1 MTKFLNIRIVV
12 LFAAIVATL
21 SSVSMAQVTTSEI
34 VGSVSD
40 QAGAAVSGATVT
52 AVHEPSGTRYSATT
66 NSEGRFGIPG
76 MRVGGPYTVTITSSG
91 FAEQKRE
98 GLTLSLGNAATV
110 DVTLGV
116 AGASAEVTVTSDQTF
131 SELRT
136 GASTSVSREVINRV
150 PTINR
155 SINDFTKLSPQYSG
169 GPFGGSFAGQDNRL
183 NNITVDGA
191 SFNNSFGLGGQ
202 PGDRTGISPISL
214 DAIEEFQVN
223 VAPYDVRQ
231 GNFVGAGVNTVTRS
245 GNNDYAG
252 SVYYIWRKPG
262 IMGKD
267 AGDTVIN
274 RGTFD
279 YRTWGFRVGG
289 PMPFFNFGDGADD
302 KWYTSGRDKLFF
314 FFSYENEKLQ
324 QPGSTLRA
332 NTGGQTAGGST
343 SRVLASDLN
352 ALSSYLNTNFG
363 YETGPYQDYNNDTIG
378 KKYLFRGDYNLDV
391 KNKVNFRYIHLDSNN
406 DVLMSTSSSLG
417 FGRSR
422 TATNG
427 GMHFQNS
434 NYKIFENIRSLVG
447 EWTSMFTD
455 TVSNSLI
462 VGYTKQDESRGSF
475 GELFPFVDILQG
487 GSTYISFGFEP
498 FTPNNE
504 LRYNS
509 FQVQDN
515 LTLYRGNHTMT
526 FGGTYERYKSEN
538 VFFPGSQSAYVYNSL
553 ADFYADANGF
563 IANPNRTTS
572 PVSLRRFQVRWLNIP
587 GLDKPVQPLEVDYF
601 GVYGQD
607 VWKLRDNFSL
617 TYGLRMDVPFF
628 GETGFANAQANS
640 LTFRDETG
648 ASVSYQTE
656 ALPDPKILW
665 SPRVGFNWSPLK
677 SGRVQ
682 VRGGTGVFTGRPAY
696 VWVSNQIGNNG
707 VLTGFEETN
716 NTSQRPWNPDIN
728 RYKPPVVT
736 GSPAEV
742 YELSL
747 TDADFRFPQLWR
759 SNIATDVKI
768 PLGFVAGTEFL
779 YNRDLNGIYYINAN
793 LSTPTRFTGADPRP
807 GWTGADQCPTTP
819 GGFNSGLQNNRIH
832 CAVQNAIVL
841 KNQNVGRSW
850 NLAFSIEKPFWNGL
864 YGKAAY
870 AFGEAKNTVDPG
882 SIAAGSW
889 NGNQHAGDPNNPGIG
904 FSSSSQRHRIFGI
917 LSYEKEY
924 FKFGKTAVSM
934 FYETRNWG
942 NGSYVFGGD
951 INGDGGTSNDLI
963 YIPRDA
969 SEMNFG
975 NVTSSTG
982 TVLFTAAQQAAAWE
996 AFISQDEYLSKHRG
1010 EYAQRGAAFLPFV
1023 TKVDFSLAQDVFF
1036 RTGSRVHRFQ
1046 IRGDILNFTNLLNK
1060 NWGTGTQFTNLQ
1072 PLLPTS
1078 TSSTATCRPG
1088 SAVTTAVA
1096 YCLRSGGGSLIAPV
1110 SYSPTAGFGDVWRL
1124 QLGVRYTFD

>member
-12 LFAAIVATL
+12 LIVAMMAAF

-34 VGSVSD
+34 VGSASD

-52 AVHEPSGTRYSATT
+52 AVHEPSGTRYTATT

-98 GLTLSLGNAATV
+98 GLTLSLGNAATI
-110 DVTLGV
+110 DFTLGV
-116 AGASAEVTVTSDQTF
+116 QATNVEVTVTSDQTF

-136 GASTSVSREVINRV
+136 GASTSVSREVIQRV

-169 GPFGGSFAGQDNRL
+169 GPFGGSFGGQDNRL

-191 SFNNSFGLGGQ
+191 SFNNSFGLAGQ

-262 IMGKD
+262 LMGFE
-267 AGDTVIN
+267 AGDNTVN

-279 YRTWGFRVGG
+279 YRTYGFRVGG

-314 FFSYENEKLQ
+314 FFSYEDEKLQ
-324 QPGSTLRA
+324 QPGSGLQA
-332 NTGGQTAGGST
+332 NTGSQPVGGST

-352 ALSSYLNTNFG
+352 TLSSFLNTNFG
-363 YETGPYQDYNNDTIG
+363 YETGPYQDYNNDTLG

-391 KNKVNFRYIHLDSNN
+391 KNKVNFRYIHLDSNT
-406 DVLMSTSSSLG
+406 DVLLSTSSSLG

-422 TATNG
+422 NANATG

-434 NYKIFENIRSLVG
+434 NYKILENIRSLVG

-455 TVSNSLI
+455 TVSNSLV
-462 VGYTKQDESRGSF
+462 VGFTKQDESRGSF
-475 GELFPFVDILQG
+475 GELFPFVDILQA

-509 FQVQDN
+509 FQIQDN
-515 LTLYRGNHTMT
+515 LTFYRGNHTMT
-526 FGGTYERYKSEN
+526 FGGSYERYKSEN

-553 ADFYADANGF
+553 ADFYTDANDF

-572 PVSLRRFQVRWLNIP
+572 PISLRRFQVRYSNIP
-587 GLDKPVQPLEVDYF
+587 GLDKPTQPLEVDYF
-601 GVYGQD
+601 GFYGQD
-607 VWKLRDNFSL
+607 VWKVRDNFSL
-617 TYGLRMDVPFF
+617 TFGLRMDVPFF
-628 GETGFANAQANS
+628 GETGFANPQANAF
-640 LTFRDETG
+640 TFRDETG
-648 ASVSYQTE
+648 AAVQYQTE
-656 ALPDPKILW
+656 ALPDPNILW

-682 VRGGTGVFTGRPAY
+682 VRGGSGVFTGRPAY
-696 VWVSNQIGNNG
+696 VWISNQIGNNG
-707 VLTGFEETN
+707 ILTGFDSFDN
-716 NTSQRPWNPDIN
+716 LNTRPWNPDIN
-728 RYKPPVVT
+728 RYKPTNVT
-736 GSPAEV
+736 GAPAAS

-747 TDADFRFPQLWR
+747 TDTDFRFPQIWR
-759 SNIATDVKI
+759 TNVATDVKI
-768 PLGFVAGTEFL
+768 PAGFVAGAEFL

-793 LSTPTRFTGADPRP
+793 QSAPFSNFTGPDTRPRWNGP
-807 GWTGADQCPTTP
+807 DTCPTIT
-819 GGFNSGLQNNRIH
+819 GTQNTRIN
-832 CAVQNAIVL
+832 CIVPNAIVL

-850 NLAFSIEKPFWNGL
+850 NLAFSLEKPFWNGL

-870 AFGEAKNTVDPG
+870 AYGESKNTVDPG
-882 SIAAGSW
+882 SIAFGSW
-889 NGNQHAGDPNNPGIG
+889 NGNQHAGDPNNPGLG
-904 FSSSSQRHRIFGI
+904 YSSSSMRHRIFGI

-924 FKFGKTAVSM
+924 FKFGKTSVSM

-942 NGSYVFGGD
+942 NGSYTLGGD
-951 INGDGGTSNDLI
+951 LNGDGGTANDLM
-963 YIPRDA
+963 YIPNSA
-969 SEMNFG
+969 SELNFQEYTASG
-975 NVTSSTG
+975 STF
-982 TVLFTAAQQAAAWE
+982 TVAAQRAAFD
-996 AFISQDEYLSKHRG
+996 AFLAANPYLNENRG
-1010 EYAQRGAAFLPFV
+1010 KYAERGAAFLPFV
-1023 TKVDFSLAQDVFF
+1023 TKVDFSLAQEVFF

-1060 NWGTGTQFTNLQ
+1060 DWGIGKQFNSLQ
-1072 PLLPTS
+1072 PLIPQTVG
-1078 TSSTATCRPG
+1078 AG
-1088 SAVTTAVA
+1088 A
-1096 YCLRSGGGSLIAPV
+1096 APLYRYRNV
-1110 SYSPTAGFGDVWRL
+1110 GANLLSPNAFNPTAGFGDVWRL
-1124 QLGVRYTFD
+1124 QLGIRYTLD